1 MITVVMIIRT
11 MITIRLIQTI
21 RTITIRLIT
30 IQTMIGI
37 IMLNDFLLPRGRL
50 ALSFTP
56 AKLKIIRPQTYQKEK
71 IILDLDQAFFFQIA
85 SPVVKLWVSVGKSP
99 HFFERLVKDSLGRPT
114 WGFFQKL
121 PTPILEENVSGLG
134 G

>member
-71 IILDLDQAFFFQIA
+71 IILDLDQAFFF
-85 SPVVKLWVSVGKSP
+85 SDRESCC
-99 HFFERLVKDSLGRPT
+99 
-114 WGFFQKL
+114 
-121 PTPILEENVSGLG
+121 
-134 G
+134 